1 MIKFENINIPKN
13 IKVSFVYI
21 KNLKFIVLN
30 NSINT
35 KYICI
40 PNFIIVGK
48 DNEFLTLSY
57 MSTDDKS
64 IKDQFNQFVERF
76 EFVLKN
82 LSTIFKKKLI
92 LKGLGYKF
100 NVQESLRNIELKLG
114 FSHLINVKI
123 PDNVKVKL
131 QKNYINIESN
141 DNVLLGN
148 FVNKIVSLKLP
159 DSYKGKGF
167 WYKYQKIT
175 LKTVKKK

>member
-1 MIKFENINIPKN
+1 MIKFENIIIPKN
-13 IKVSFVYI
+13 TKVSCVYI
-21 KNLKFIVLN
+21 KNVKFIVLD

-35 KYICI
+35 RYICM
-40 PNFIIVGK
+40 PNFITIGK
-48 DNEFLTLSY
+48 ENEFLRLSY
-57 MSTDDKS
+57 VFTDNNVLKA
-64 IKDQFNQFVERF
+64 QFNQFVEKF
-76 EFVLKN
+76 KFALKN
-82 LSTIFKKKLI
+82 LSATFRKKLL

-100 NVQESLRNIELKLG
+100 NIHEASRIIELKLG

-131 QKNYINIESN
+131 QKNYINIESR

>member
-13 IKVSFVYI
+13 VKVSFVYI
-21 KNLKFIVLN
+21 KNSKFIVLIN
-30 NSINT
+30 ATNT

-40 PNFIIVGK
+40 PNFITVGK
-48 DNEFLTLSY
+48 ENDFLTLSY
-57 MSTDDKS
+57 MSTDDKL
-64 IKDQFNQFVERF
+64 IKGQFNQFVERF
-76 EFVLKN
+76 EFALKN

-100 NVQESLRNIELKLG
+100 NVQEALRNIELKLG